1 MACIY
6 EILVGTDDNY
16 IGSTFDIIRRER
28 MHNTN
33 VKFPS
38 HNNGESKLYRKIREC
53 DGKFIIHKLY
63 DVDTDNELE
72 LRKAEREAYDNLKPT
87 LNERQPYQSN
97 EERKEY
103 IKNYNKVYK
112 EQNSEILN
120 EKRKIYRQRDDV
132 KKRISDYEKE
142 YRKNNPEKIKEQ
154 KHREYEKNK
163 ERYTERNKQWR
174 ENNADKKKE
183 MDKAYYER
191 TKEQQKI
198 KNKERYEN
206 NKVVIKCECGV
217 EVLKRNMKKHLNS
230 KKHLQFT
237 R

>member
-1 MACIY
+1 MACVY

-16 IGSTFDIIRRER
+16 IGSTFDIIERER
-28 MHNTN
+28 MHNIN
-33 VKFPS
+33 VNQIK
-38 HNNGESKLYRKIREC
+38 HRNGQSKLYKKIREC

-132 KKRISDYEKE
+132 KQREYE
-142 YRKNNPEKIKEQ
+142 YNTQWRKDNPDKK
-154 KHREYEKNK
+154 KASNKREYEKNK
-163 ERYTERNKQWR
+163 ERYKETNKQWR

-183 MDKAYYER
+183 MDKAYYEKN
-191 TKEQQKI
+191 KESRKI
-198 KNKERYEN
+198 KDKERYEN